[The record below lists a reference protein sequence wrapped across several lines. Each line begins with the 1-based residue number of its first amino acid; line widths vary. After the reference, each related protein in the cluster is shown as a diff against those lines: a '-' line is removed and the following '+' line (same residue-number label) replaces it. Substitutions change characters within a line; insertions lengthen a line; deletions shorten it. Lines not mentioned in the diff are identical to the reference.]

1 MFRLQLAETGYG
13 DRLLLATTVGLVLF
27 GVLMVYSASAVMAQ
41 QEYNSQFYFFSKQ
54 VFAAMLGFL
63 SMIAVTK
70 IDYKHLKNPAIVYS
84 LIFMAVFF
92 LVLVLLLPPVKGT
105 HRFIRIPG
113 FSFQPSEL
121 AKISLVVFLAYFLE
135 KRAGEIRDL
144 KRTFIPVVIIS
155 GFLMGMVLLGKDLG
169 TTLIMALVT
178 GVMLIVSGIPLRY
191 MGVCILP
198 VIPLLYWQLFHVAY
212 RFERLK
218 AFLDP
223 WQYARD
229 EGFQVV
235 QSLIA
240 VGSGGVKGLGLSQGK
255 QKLFYLPE
263 AHTDF
268 IYAVIGEEL
277 GLIGSAI
284 VVLLFLLFLW
294 RGIRSARHAPDMFGC
309 MLALGFCVMIVSQA
323 LFNMSVVL
331 SLVPAKGIPLP
342 FISYGGTSIIFSL
355 IAVGV
360 ILNVSNYI
368 NSENS

>member
-1 MFRLQLAETGYG
+1 MFRLQLSETGYG
-13 DRLLLATTVGLVLF
+13 DKLLLATTVGLVLF
-27 GVLMVYSASAVMAQ
+27 GILMVYSASAVMAQ
-41 QEYNSQFYFFSKQ
+41 SEYNNQFYFFSKQ
-54 VFAAMLGFL
+54 AFSASLGFL
-63 SMIAVTK
+63 SMMAVTK
-70 IDYKHLKNPAIVYS
+70 IDYKHLKNPLIVYG
-84 LIFMAVFF
+84 LIFVVIFF
-92 LVLVLLLPPVKGT
+92 LTLVLLLPAVKGT

-121 AKISLVVFLAYFLE
+121 AKIALVIFLAYFLE

-169 TTLIMALVT
+169 TTLIMGLVT
-178 GVMLIVSGIPLRY
+178 TVMLVVSGVPIRY
-191 MGVCILP
+191 MGVCVLP
-198 VIPLLYWQLFHVAY
+198 VLPLLYWQLFHVAY

-240 VGSGGVKGLGLSQGK
+240 VGSGGVDGLGLSQGK

-277 GLIGSAI
+277 GLIGAGV

-294 RGIRSARHAPDMFGC
+294 RGIKSARHAPDMFGC

-323 LFNMSVVL
+323 FFNMSVVL

-355 IAVGV
+355 IGVGI